1 MGARQHQ
8 AGTSQIDLPGHM
20 ELIVHLRE
28 RHAHATE
35 HLEHDHE
42 SGGVTHDQ
50 EQIEHAIIQHAVID
64 AQRLA
69 VIDLRDRG
77 VISDEALRRVERGL
91 DLEELGAEG

>member
-1 MGARQHQ
+1 MTRLDELA
-8 AGTSQIDLPGHM
+8 TEWPGHL
-20 ELIVHLRE
+20 ELIDHLRE
-28 RHAHATE
+28 RHEHATE

-42 SGGVTHDQ
+42 SGEVPQDQ
-50 EQIEHAIIQHAVID
+50 EAFEHAKIQRAVID

-91 DLEELGAEG
+91 DLEELRAEG

>member
-1 MGARQHQ
+1 MPPS
-8 AGTSQIDLPGHM
+8 TSSDF
-20 ELIVHLRE
+20 
-28 RHAHATE
+28 T
-35 HLEHDHE
+35 E

-50 EQIEHAIIQHAVID
+50 EQVEHGASHAVID

-77 VISDEALRRVERGL
+77 VISDEAMRRVERGL